1 MAPDSRADYAVE
13 GGARNAA
20 NFRCA
25 HGNVSDRR
33 WRQEYLSASV
43 TPMPEYVS
51 PIVHALNAPCWSAAE
66 EGQLLLPF
74 CVTTEKYFWPPS
86 PVSPFITSGETSW
99 RSAQPLGVLRAK
111 VIFRRVFQKALERPL
126 SSILHTLWIGYRSQ

>member
-1 MAPDSRADYAVE
+1 
-13 GGARNAA
+13 
-20 NFRCA
+20 
-25 HGNVSDRR
+25 
-33 WRQEYLSASV
+33 
-43 TPMPEYVS
+43 MPEFVS
-51 PIVHALNAPCWSAAE
+51 PIVNALNAPFWSAAE

-111 VIFRRVFQKALERPL
+111 VIFRRVFQKAFEDLVPYAIGLVELDAGPRLQAHIPRPDSPDAANSGDRVEIRFHRL
-126 SSILHTLWIGYRSQ
+126 VADGPKVPIISKRN